1 MRLTQAFTVLL
12 DYRIM
17 SIIREVLRNDRHPR
31 TGAPF
36 KNKNQVIEHLIA
48 RGISVPSN
56 AWGAFYNKY
65 LEREEAGKQRRRSIE
80 RDEYSD
86 AVELNYMLMECIINL
101 ITAIEAGAKDWSSQD
116 ILNHMLDL
124 CGYLPRKFSPETFF
138 DAVKQYDS
146 SCDPNLK
153 NAVEWVQSFRHGNM
167 NEHILKRL
175 EEMREAQAATTEP
188 TISPKSK

>member
-101 ITAIEAGAKDWSSQD
+101 FGAIEAGAKNWSSQD
-116 ILNHMLDL
+116 ILNHMLDMS
-124 CGYLPRKFSPETFF
+124 GYLPRKFSPETFF
-138 DAVKQYDS
+138 AAVKQYDS
-146 SCDPNLK
+146 AFDRSLT
-153 NAVEWVQSFRHGNM
+153 NAVDWIQAFRHGN
-167 NEHILKRL
+167 NTDHILQRL
-175 EEMREAQAATTEP
+175 EEMRNPPAKPAESAEP
-188 TISPKSK
+188 TGSK